1 MELYKRSKW
10 AAIPMVQFLIFFK
23 TILSQNFS
31 SPLKVLFIYS
41 LNTSFGKIL
50 KTFHPR

>member
-10 AAIPMVQFLIFFK
+10 AAIAMVQFLIFFK

-31 SPLKVLFIYS
+31 SPHLF
-41 LNTSFGKIL
+41 FKQIL
-50 KTFHPR
+50 AQF